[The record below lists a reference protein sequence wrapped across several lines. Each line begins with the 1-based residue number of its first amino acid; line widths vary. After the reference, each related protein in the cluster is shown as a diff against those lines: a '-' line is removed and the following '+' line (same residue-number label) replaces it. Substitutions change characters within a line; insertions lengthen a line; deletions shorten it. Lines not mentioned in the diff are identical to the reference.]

1 MISSHWKAFFAE
13 AAVNGVLISPGVVG
27 LQKLCESLLGQHCEE
42 DHIAHFLTAYNMSIT
57 ENVAE
62 NKFYALLVFLGCD
75 FETSDDEDDENLP
88 KPVKQQ
94 KTRSFAVEVKPEQV
108 PDQELAQSSVLQS
121 YYITDYSTPPLFEEL
136 TVDEKA
142 LVMQAQKQNRV

>member
-1 MISSHWKAFFAE
+1 
-13 AAVNGVLISPGVVG
+13 
-27 LQKLCESLLGQHCEE
+27 
-42 DHIAHFLTAYNMSIT
+42 MSIT